1 VTRARRRV
9 RERLTELGTEPT
21 GEPSP
26 AFTAEL
32 ERKLAGGA
40 MLAGATVLALP
51 NRQRGGFPTASATM
65 ATIVTVLLAG
75 ALLGVIGRG
84 GPGVF
89 RLAVAVDTTVI
100 MPGGHAAPART
111 GQDLPNGSVVWTGPN
126 GRASAGTVEIG
137 PGLQAVVDAGRLR
150 LSPLAGGGGSSPL
163 SGPVTVGAGLP
174 AVAPAVPAHVN
185 PPLDAKLPVGVPHVP
200 VTPTTTRTPP
210 TTQPHYHSGGVTTTT
225 APAHHR
231 GG

>member
-1 VTRARRRV
+1 VTRGRRRV
-9 RERLTELGTEPT
+9 RERLTELGTQPT
-21 GEPSP
+21 GGPSP
-26 AFTAEL
+26 AFTAGL

-51 NRQRGGFPTASATM
+51 NRQRGGFPTATAGA
-65 ATIVTVLLAG
+65 ATIATVLLVG

-84 GPGVF
+84 GPGAL
-89 RLAVAVDTTVI
+89 RLAAAVDTTVI

-150 LSPLAGGGGSSPL
+150 LSPLAGDTGAAPASVPG
-163 SGPVTVGAGLP
+163 TVAAGLP
-174 AVAPAVPAHVN
+174 AVVPAVPAHVA
-185 PPLDAKLPVGVPHVP
+185 PPLDAKPPV
-200 VTPTTTRTPP
+200 VTPHLPTTTTTRTPP
-210 TTQPHYHSGGVTTTT
+210 TTPPRYHSGGVTTTT
-225 APAHHR
+225 APS
-231 GG
+231 